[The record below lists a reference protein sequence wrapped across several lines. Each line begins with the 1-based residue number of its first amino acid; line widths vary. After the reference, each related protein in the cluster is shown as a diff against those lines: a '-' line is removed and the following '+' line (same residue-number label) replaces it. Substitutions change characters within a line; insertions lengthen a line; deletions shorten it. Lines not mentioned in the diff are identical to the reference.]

1 MGRAVTIGTV
11 HAILAQFPLMIAA
24 TLITVGAG
32 VLTAWLMFRHTTI
45 NFTSCLLGCVPGGLS
60 QMVILAAEMKDTDLT
75 AVTIMQ
81 TLRMLSVVF
90 VIPFLTINVISGGGS
105 AAAAAA
111 AAAQDVPT
119 ETVLKFAAIAIASAF
134 LGKKLHLP
142 TPTLLGPVIGTGA
155 YLVWSGG
162 TAPVVPPFWLDTAQ
176 LFVGAYIGSCIDLQK
191 IKSYHGMG
199 PILLFGVL
207 LVLAVSMAPGFFIS
221 RFTGIDLAT
230 AFLSTAP
237 GGLSEMGIAALVVG
251 ADAGTMTA
259 YQLTRV
265 LFIMGIFPY
274 LARLIV
280 AFYNRRTGA
289 HDR

>member
-81 TLRMLSVVF
+81 ALRMLSVVF
-90 VIPFLTINVISGGGS
+90 VISFLTINVISGGGS
-105 AAAAAA
+105 AA
-111 AAAQDVPT
+111 QDVPL

-134 LGKKLHLP
+134 IRKKLHLP

-176 LFVGAYIGSCIDLQK
+176 LFAGAYIGSCIDLQK

-199 PILLFGVL
+199 PVLLFGVL
-207 LVLAVSMAPGFFIS
+207 LVLAVSMVLGFLIS

-230 AFLSTAP
+230 AFLSPPPAACQKWGLPPSSSAP
-237 GGLSEMGIAALVVG
+237 MPA
-251 ADAGTMTA
+251 
-259 YQLTRV
+259 
-265 LFIMGIFPY
+265 P
-274 LARLIV
+274 
-280 AFYNRRTGA
+280 
-289 HDR
+289 

>member
-81 TLRMLSVVF
+81 ALRMLSVVF

-105 AAAAAA
+105 AA
-111 AAAQDVPT
+111 QDVPL
-119 ETVLKFAAIAIASAF
+119 ETVLKFAAIAIVSAF
-134 LGKKLHLP
+134 IRKKLHLP

-176 LFVGAYIGSCIDLQK
+176 LFAGAYIGNCIDLQK

-259 YQLTRV
+259 YQLPRV

>member
-81 TLRMLSVVF
+81 ALRMLSVVF

-105 AAAAAA
+105 AA
-111 AAAQDVPT
+111 QDVPL
-119 ETVLKFAAIAIASAF
+119 ETVLKFAAIAIVSAF
-134 LGKKLHLP
+134 IGKKLHLP

-199 PILLFGVL
+199 PVLLFGVL
-207 LVLAVSMAPGFFIS
+207 LVLAVSMVLGFLIS

-265 LFIMGIFPY
+265 LFIMGIFPH

-280 AFYNRRTGA
+280 AFYNRRTGT

>member
-75 AVTIMQ
+75 AVTIIQ
-81 TLRMLSVVF
+81 ALRMLSVVF

-105 AAAAAA
+105 AA
-111 AAAQDVPT
+111 QDVPL

-134 LGKKLHLP
+134 IRKKLHLP

-176 LFVGAYIGSCIDLQK
+176 LFAGAYIGSCIDLQK

-199 PILLFGVL
+199 PVLLFGVL
-207 LVLAVSMAPGFFIS
+207 LVLAVSMVLGFLIS

-265 LFIMGIFPY
+265 LFIMGIFPH

-280 AFYNRRTGA
+280 AFYNRRTGT

>member
-81 TLRMLSVVF
+81 ALRMLSVVF

-105 AAAAAA
+105 AA
-111 AAAQDVPT
+111 QDVPL

-134 LGKKLHLP
+134 IRKKLHLP

-176 LFVGAYIGSCIDLQK
+176 LFAGAYIGSCIDLQK

-199 PILLFGVL
+199 PVLLFGVL

-265 LFIMGIFPY
+265 LFIMGIFPH

-280 AFYNRRTGA
+280 AFYNRRTGT

>member
-81 TLRMLSVVF
+81 ALRMLSVVF

-105 AAAAAA
+105 AA
-111 AAAQDVPT
+111 QDVPL

-134 LGKKLHLP
+134 IRKKLHLS

-176 LFVGAYIGSCIDLQK
+176 LFAGAYIGSCIDLQK

-207 LVLAVSMAPGFFIS
+207 LVLAVSMVLGFLIS

-280 AFYNRRTGA
+280 AFYNRRTGT

>member
-60 QMVILAAEMKDTDLT
+60 QMVILAAKMKDTDLT

-81 TLRMLSVVF
+81 ALRMLSVVF

-105 AAAAAA
+105 AA
-111 AAAQDVPT
+111 QDVPL

-134 LGKKLHLP
+134 IRKKLHLP

-176 LFVGAYIGSCIDLQK
+176 LFAGAYIGSCIDLQK

-199 PILLFGVL
+199 PVLLFGVL
-207 LVLAVSMAPGFFIS
+207 LVLAVSMVLGFLIS

-265 LFIMGIFPY
+265 LFIMGIFPH

-280 AFYNRRTGA
+280 AFYNRRTGT

>member
-75 AVTIMQ
+75 AVTIIQ
-81 TLRMLSVVF
+81 ALRMLSVVF

-105 AAAAAA
+105 AA
-111 AAAQDVPT
+111 QDVPL

-134 LGKKLHLP
+134 IRKKLHLP

-162 TAPVVPPFWLDTAQ
+162 TAPVAPPFWLDTAQ
-176 LFVGAYIGSCIDLQK
+176 LFAGAYIGSCIDLQK

-199 PILLFGVL
+199 PVLLFGVL
-207 LVLAVSMAPGFFIS
+207 LVLAVSMVLGFLIS

-265 LFIMGIFPY
+265 LFIMGIFPH

-280 AFYNRRTGA
+280 AFYNRRTGT

>member
-1 MGRAVTIGTV
+1 M
-11 HAILAQFPLMIAA
+11 
-24 TLITVGAG
+24 
-32 VLTAWLMFRHTTI
+32 
-45 NFTSCLLGCVPGGLS
+45 
-60 QMVILAAEMKDTDLT
+60 
-75 AVTIMQ
+75 
-81 TLRMLSVVF
+81 
-90 VIPFLTINVISGGGS
+90 
-105 AAAAAA
+105 
-111 AAAQDVPT
+111 
-119 ETVLKFAAIAIASAF
+119 
-134 LGKKLHLP
+134 
-142 TPTLLGPVIGTGA
+142 
-155 YLVWSGG
+155 
-162 TAPVVPPFWLDTAQ
+162 VPPFWLDTAQ

-199 PILLFGVL
+199 SILLFGVL
-207 LVLAVSMAPGFFIS
+207 LVLAVYMALGFFIS

-265 LFIMGIFPY
+265 LFIMGVFPY

-280 AFYNRRTGA
+280 AFYNRRTGG

>member
-105 AAAAAA
+105 AA
-111 AAAQDVPT
+111 QDVPL

-134 LGKKLHLP
+134 IRKKLHLP

-176 LFVGAYIGSCIDLQK
+176 LFAGAYIGNCIDLQK